1 MKPFNAKQL
10 QAIELLALGKSQ
22 GKICEA
28 VGIQEPTLSNWK
40 KLPGFVESAQ
50 SRAKE
55 IIREANASLYS
66 GLSAALPDY
75 LEILDEI
82 IRDKKRTNNAV
93 RLRAIALALQNQL
106 SLRGLD
112 VDAEIQEL
120 KEIIGDRKDE
130 TE

>member
-1 MKPFNAKQL
+1 MKAFTAKQL
-10 QAIELLALGKSQ
+10 HAIELLALGKSQ
-22 GKICEA
+22 AKICDA
-28 VGIQEPTLSNWK
+28 VGITPQTLANWK
-40 KLPGFVESAQ
+40 HIPGFVESAQ
-50 SRAKE
+50 TRAKE